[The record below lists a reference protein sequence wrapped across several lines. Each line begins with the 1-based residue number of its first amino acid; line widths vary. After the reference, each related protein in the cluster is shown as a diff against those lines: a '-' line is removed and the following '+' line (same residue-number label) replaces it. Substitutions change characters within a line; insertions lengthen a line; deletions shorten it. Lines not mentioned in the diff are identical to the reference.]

1 MLTRVIYDYD
11 KIETLLK
18 EYRGIAERIE
28 KGEGAKLD
36 RDRKKFIERLL
47 DNGFR
52 QHWNGELGLGDMIIL
67 KGNESI
73 EIIYLIGY
81 TQKFD
86 DKTIQLELSNKKE
99 ENDFSL

>member
-1 MLTRVIYDYD
+1 
-11 KIETLLK
+11 
-18 EYRGIAERIE
+18 
-28 KGEGAKLD
+28 
-36 RDRKKFIERLL
+36 
-47 DNGFR
+47 
-52 QHWNGELGLGDMIIL
+52 MIIL

-99 ENDFSL
+99 ENDFSLSIGERLTQGKEAYRIAKKSRSTINMVNKNRYGLTYDKINKKIL